1 MTHKEHTTLLN
12 LLNPFNIKD
21 KIGARVKALAYLET
35 IKPTEEVKVKT
46 PRTSAQNR
54 ALHLWLT
61 QLAEEMDKNGITV
74 QNVTAK
80 IQRAE
85 IRPTGNNLK
94 EVLWRPYQIA
104 ATGKESTTQL
114 TKQEVDKIYEGLNKF
129 VGENFEIHV
138 AFPSD
143 QLRAWEE
150 MSGEK
155 LGSHNNKS
163 KDNYP
168 TYEGPPTI

>member
-1 MTHKEHTTLLN
+1 MNQKELDQLDAI
-12 LLNPFNIKD
+12 LQGKPFEVRSRLIAWRK
-21 KIGARVKALAYLET
+21 GLTV
-35 IKPTEEVKVKT
+35 TEEVKVKT

-54 ALHLWLT
+54 SLHLWLT
-61 QLAEEMDKNGITV
+61 QLAEEMDKNGFTV

-85 IRPTGNNLK
+85 IRPTGENLK

-104 ATGKESTTQL
+104 ATGKKSTTNL

-129 VGENFEIHV
+129 VGENFEIHIP
-138 AFPSD
+138 FPSD
-143 QLRAWEE
+143 EQRAWEE

-155 LGSHNNKS
+155 LGSHTNQRKES
-163 KDNYP
+163 YP
-168 TYEGPPTI
+168 EYKGEPTI